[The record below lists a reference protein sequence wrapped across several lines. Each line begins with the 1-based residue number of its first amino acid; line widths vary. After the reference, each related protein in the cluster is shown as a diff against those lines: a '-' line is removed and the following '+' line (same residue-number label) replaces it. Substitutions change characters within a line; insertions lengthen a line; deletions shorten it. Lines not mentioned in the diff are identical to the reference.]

1 MVIFNLE
8 HYYPGVGGWSEAE
21 IRLRLS
27 SAKLADWNWHLTMY
41 DEMTVSQAQTGTHK
55 A

>member
-1 MVIFNLE
+1 MVNFNLN
-8 HYYPGVGGWSEAE
+8 HYYPGGGVQAE

-41 DEMTVSQAQTGTHK
+41 DEMTVSQAQSGT
-55 A
+55 